1 MFAIFDQQ
9 PTFEKT
15 SLMPLPEGVESFV
28 ELSLNVALFYEI
40 IAKSVPDAVKA
51 QIDEFT
57 GEIQESGKI
66 DLQKDLFAH
75 LGPKMVFYL
84 APGRS
89 AATTNEESSLESL
102 VSNGLNPMAALAGL
116 HSLFPKLTM
125 VAEVKNPEAFG
136 KALDALIIAINS
148 ELKAQAIEKATHERE
163 AEGDQAGAG
172 GGGAGW
178 GSESGDEPG
187 ARGRSDQRRLSRI
200 PRHLISWSRPAK
212 SIRTNSLRRPNPP
225 YASARPV
232 FARPS
237 ISRTNTLRFRS
248 RPTQL
253 GRRLPL

>member
-1 MFAIFDQQ
+1 MNCR
-9 PTFEKT
+9 
-15 SLMPLPEGVESFV
+15 
-28 ELSLNVALFYEI
+28 LNVALFYEI
-40 IAKSVPDAVKA
+40 IAKSVPEAVKA

-102 VSNGLNPMAALAGL
+102 ISNGLNPMAAAAGL
-116 HSLFPKLTM
+116 PSLFPKLTM

-172 GGGAGW
+172 GAARPGGRNQGARPGAG
-178 GSESGDEPG
+178 GDRTKRRASQGYPG
-187 ARGRSDQRRLSRI
+187 TSFPSHARR
-200 PRHLISWSRPAK
+200 K
-212 SIRTNSLRRPNPP
+212 SIRTCSLRRPNPP
-225 YASARPV
+225 CASARPV

-237 ISRTNTLRFRS
+237 TSRTNTLRFRS

-253 GRRLPL
+253 GRRSPL